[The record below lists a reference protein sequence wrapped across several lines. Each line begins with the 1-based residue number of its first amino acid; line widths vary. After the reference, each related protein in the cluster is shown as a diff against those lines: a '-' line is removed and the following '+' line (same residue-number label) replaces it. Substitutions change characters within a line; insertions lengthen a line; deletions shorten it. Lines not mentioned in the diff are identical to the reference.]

1 MAEKLI
7 NFLQQIPLKI
17 EADLNRDLVIA
28 DDRDLIIQKTV
39 LAAQAIF
46 DAPQLWEDLI
56 EGIKKVNN
64 KVSDIETVINTLFL
78 TTIPTLIKD
87 KEEQL
92 YLAMA
97 IQSKKVVLLTEISK
111 MDSDVVADI
120 KKFLLEDD
128 QDDDDEKVIHRP
140 TTDQFVNDYEENLQ
154 EAEVIKSNPPV
165 NSAVEDELQGIL
177 AEVEELLRLR
187 VMEWQNKK
195 VVIGIFEFLFKHER
209 IRDVIHDY
217 RALIELKLD
226 DSIAQKT
233 IFGKKMDHLFAD
245 VIPAIMKTFQFRHFT
260 IYNVYS
266 VFEEEY
272 AKISQRYLIRKEDEK
287 KIKES

>member
-1 MAEKLI
+1 MSSSAPLPSTVPNVNWEGTLLAEKLI

-92 YLAMA
+92 YFSHGHP
-97 IQSKKVVLLTEISK
+97 I
-111 MDSDVVADI
+111 
-120 KKFLLEDD
+120 
-128 QDDDDEKVIHRP
+128 
-140 TTDQFVNDYEENLQ
+140 EEGG
-154 EAEVIKSNPPV
+154 
-165 NSAVEDELQGIL
+165 SA
-177 AEVEELLRLR
+177 
-187 VMEWQNKK
+187 
-195 VVIGIFEFLFKHER
+195 H
-209 IRDVIHDY
+209 
-217 RALIELKLD
+217 
-226 DSIAQKT
+226 
-233 IFGKKMDHLFAD
+233 
-245 VIPAIMKTFQFRHFT
+245 
-260 IYNVYS
+260 
-266 VFEEEY
+266 
-272 AKISQRYLIRKEDEK
+272 
-287 KIKES
+287 